1 MKKKNSSGSR
11 KRAVDIIYLDFS
23 KVFSTFS
30 YYILV
35 DKLVRYILDRK
46 ATRQMEIW
54 LKF

>member
-1 MKKKNSSGSR
+1 M
-11 KRAVDIIYLDFS
+11 DIIYLDFS

-35 DKLVRYILDRK
+35 DKLVIYVLVRK
-46 ATRQMEIW
+46 STRQVENW